1 MTLAKWSQ
9 FSMTIFVSGT
19 GEIKTMTRSF
29 ESPFKLSLIFN
40 HLRLITKKHIGTMFF
55 SFRLHLCAACSSIKF
70 LVSWAFNIRIDMI
83 TLNKEQLFNGYLLL
97 ILAVEATKER
107 ERWMIQVRGGSCWC
121 NSMLKNTSL
130 QLIWCREKLVP
141 VAILF
146 LALQFPYFNRDP
158 STTKSSPVCTTKF
171 SPETIELLVGFIG

>member
-1 MTLAKWSQ
+1 
-9 FSMTIFVSGT
+9 
-19 GEIKTMTRSF
+19 
-29 ESPFKLSLIFN
+29 
-40 HLRLITKKHIGTMFF
+40 
-55 SFRLHLCAACSSIKF
+55 
-70 LVSWAFNIRIDMI
+70 
-83 TLNKEQLFNGYLLL
+83 
-97 ILAVEATKER
+97 
-107 ERWMIQVRGGSCWC
+107 MIQVRGGSCWC

-171 SPETIELLVGFIG
+171 SPETIELLVGFIGQMSCLPVPFHSMSFTIVYRFFRCLTVRLVSILTQQLSITSHNGSRLLIQSLLFSGVTRISPRVGLSLPQPPLVTPLLLLS